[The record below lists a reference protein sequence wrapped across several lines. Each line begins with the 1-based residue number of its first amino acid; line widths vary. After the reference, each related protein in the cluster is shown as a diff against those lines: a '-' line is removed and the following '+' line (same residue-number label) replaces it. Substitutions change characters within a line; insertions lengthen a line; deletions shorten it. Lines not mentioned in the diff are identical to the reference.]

1 MADVEVKPTGQ
12 VADAAKVLSNGDNI
26 PKILDGGIDPAK
38 ELSAP
43 PSTPNKEDEEVLTE
57 EVIPEKDVAEKVISS
72 EEVGTKQPKKSKSD
86 AYPHFPRFRVT
97 WDSTKPSLMSL
108 KSPGKKKRRGSQS
121 AMAERSS
128 VLMAQEMTPQAA
140 LVEFIATSASY
151 HGVRRQTLTELED
164 DLFRVFRNNVMPAN
178 AAAWYMA
185 KRRFFTKT
193 PGSNQNP
200 LLPTLLKEYP
210 KKFALKNNV
219 VIFLETYSPNVA
231 RMKLKYLVEQGMY
244 SYFSHKVDECGVHFF
259 DPLYY
264 EETEPFHA
272 NLRMVTNIYNNQRIK
287 LVPSYFKKF
296 RKQFQYKHISP
307 YLVAISKVE
316 TEIVTGVTGI
326 VVAMF
331 DKKYGLIKFNRNTE
345 TCLALFT
352 TSALYQNGFRITADP
367 KTLPPIFFD
376 AYKIPENERS
386 DKFKWF
392 AVLTWV
398 GRRPNPKF
406 GATKAD
412 LMACPQYKASMVP
425 RVIEQINAKKNEEAV
440 DYMKMGLVKEIRKNG
455 AIAYVKEDGEA
466 KEQKFFIPGWAY
478 THANAPKVKLLTTTQ
493 GIGLNI
499 GDLVNFYIDANM
511 TAVPYDAVACYVD
524 VLKHTDVPKA
534 PIKKKHQMGSPAKK
548 GRPRKGLGYQKP
560 GQPEGWV
567 TKDNSHKVTTTMKPL
582 PKVQI
587 VPPMSTTYPEASMDG
602 DELKMLE
609 NNVRVMTAEL
619 NKICKRF
626 KIKNLNKDDLSQY
639 PEKAQEKLKIA
650 STCLGNAEETLNDFK
665 DFLKTDKY
673 KEWNEQQEDK
683 YSIADEEGDEDEEE
697 EAE

>member
-1 MADVEVKPTGQ
+1 MADVEVKSTGQ
-12 VADAAKVLSNGDNI
+12 IADAAKVLSTGDNI
-26 PKILDGGIDPAK
+26 PKILDGGNDPSK
-38 ELSAP
+38 EVSAP
-43 PSTPNKEDEEVLTE
+43 PSTPNKEDEEVVAE
-57 EVIPEKDVAEKVISS
+57 EVVAEEVVAEKDVPE
-72 EEVGTKQPKKSKSD
+72 QPKKIKTET
-86 AYPHFPRFRVT
+86 YPHFPRFRVT

-108 KSPGKKKRRGSQS
+108 KSPGKKKRRASQS
-121 AMAERSS
+121 AMAERASI
-128 VLMAQEMTPQAA
+128 LMAQEMTPQTA

-151 HGVRRQTLTELED
+151 HGVRRQTITELED

-210 KKFALKNNV
+210 KKFALKNDV
-219 VIFLETYSPNVA
+219 VIFLESYSPNVA
-231 RMKLKYLVEQGMY
+231 RMKLKYLVDQGLY

-272 NLRMVTNIYNNQRIK
+272 NLRLVTNIYNNQRLK

-296 RKQFQYKHISP
+296 NKQFQYKHISP

-316 TEIVTGVTGI
+316 TEIVTGLTGI

-352 TSALYQNGFRITADP
+352 TSALYQNGYRITADP
-367 KTLPPIFFD
+367 KSLPPVFFD

-406 GATKAD
+406 GATKVD
-412 LMACPQYKASMVP
+412 LMQCPQYKASMIPQTV
-425 RVIEQINAKKNEEAV
+425 EQVTTKKTEEAV

-455 AIAYVKEDGEA
+455 AIAYVKEEGED
-466 KEQKFFIPGWAY
+466 KEQKFFIPGWSF
-478 THANAPKVKLLTTTQ
+478 THFNSPKVKFLTTTQ
-493 GIGLNI
+493 GVGLSI
-499 GDLVNFYIDANM
+499 GDLVNFYIDPNVVAN
-511 TAVPYDAVACYVD
+511 PYDAVACNVD
-524 VLKHTDVPKA
+524 VLKHADVPKA
-534 PIKKKHQMGSPAKK
+534 PTEKKVRKK
-548 GRPRKGLGYQKP
+548 STMSTSSGKSGKQTHVSWKAFLLKAEEAAEDTD
-560 GQPEGWV
+560 PEGDPDWEPPENYEDTDDADSEISEDEINDLV
-567 TKDNSHKVTTTMKPL
+567 ESMKIE
-582 PKVQI
+582 V
-587 VPPMSTTYPEASMDG
+587 
-602 DELKMLE
+602 
-609 NNVRVMTAEL
+609 
-619 NKICKRF
+619 KI
-626 KIKNLNKDDLSQY
+626 
-639 PEKAQEKLKIA
+639 
-650 STCLGNAEETLNDFK
+650 T
-665 DFLKTDKY
+665 DFLPD
-673 KEWNEQQEDK
+673 NNN
-683 YSIADEEGDEDEEE
+683 ANVAV
-697 EAE
+697 AET

>member
-1 MADVEVKPTGQ
+1 MADVAVKTVEQ

-26 PKILDGGIDPAK
+26 PKILDGGIDPTK
-38 ELSAP
+38 EVSAP
-43 PSTPNKEDEEVLTE
+43 PSTPNKVEEAVGE
-57 EVIPEKDVAEKVISS
+57 GDAIEKIVSETDVVE
-72 EEVGTKQPKKSKSD
+72 QPKKIKTET
-86 AYPHFPRFRVT
+86 YPHFPRFRVT

-121 AMAERSS
+121 AMAERAS

-140 LVEFIATSASY
+140 LIEFIATSASY

-193 PGSNQNP
+193 PGSQNP
-200 LLPTLLKEYP
+200 FLPTLLKEYP

-219 VIFLETYSPNVA
+219 VIFLESYNPNVA
-231 RMKLKYLVEQGMY
+231 NMKLKYLVDQGLY

-264 EETEPFHA
+264 EETEPFHS
-272 NLRMVTNIYNNQRIK
+272 NLRLVTNIYNNQKIK

-296 RKQFQYKHISP
+296 KKEFQYKQISP

-345 TCLALFT
+345 TCLALFS
-352 TSALYQNGFRITADP
+352 TSALYQNGYRITADP
-367 KTLPPIFFD
+367 KTLPPVFFD

-406 GATKAD
+406 GATKID
-412 LMACPQYKASMVP
+412 LMECPQYKASMVP
-425 RVIEQINAKKNEEAV
+425 QAIEKIIPKKTEEAV

-455 AIAYVKEDGEA
+455 AIAYVKEEGEDKA
-466 KEQKFFIPGWAY
+466 QKFFIPGWAY
-478 THANAPKVKLLTTTQ
+478 THFNTPKVKFLTTTQ
-493 GIGLNI
+493 GIGLGI
-499 GDLVNFYIDANM
+499 GDLVNFYIDPNV
-511 TAVPYDAVACYVD
+511 TAKPYDAVACNVD
-524 VLKHTDVPKA
+524 VLKHAD
-534 PIKKKHQMGSPAKK
+534 S
-548 GRPRKGLGYQKP
+548 
-560 GQPEGWV
+560 
-567 TKDNSHKVTTTMKPL
+567 
-582 PKVQI
+582 PKVL
-587 VPPMSTTYPEASMDG
+587 VEKKVRKKSTMSTSSSKSGKGKQPPVSWKNFL
-602 DELKMLE
+602 LKVAL
-609 NNVRVMTAEL
+609 
-619 NKICKRF
+619 
-626 KIKNLNKDDLSQY
+626 
-639 PEKAQEKLKIA
+639 
-650 STCLGNAEETLNDFK
+650 AEEDSPEVDDPTWEPPENFEDSDDADSDISEDEINDLIESMK
-665 DFLKTDKY
+665 TEVKITDFLPD
-673 KEWNEQQEDK
+673 NN
-683 YSIADEEGDEDEEE
+683 IADAAV
-697 EAE
+697 AEN

>member
-1 MADVEVKPTGQ
+1 MADVEVKSTGQ
-12 VADAAKVLSNGDNI
+12 IADAAKVLSNGDNI
-26 PKILDGGIDPAK
+26 PKILDGGSDPAK
-38 ELSAP
+38 EVSAP
-43 PSTPNKEDEEVLTE
+43 PSTPNKEDEEVVAEEVVTE
-57 EVIPEKDVAEKVISS
+57 EVVSEDVVSEEDVAE
-72 EEVGTKQPKKSKSD
+72 QPKKIKGD
-86 AYPHFPRFRVT
+86 QYPHFPRFRVT

-108 KSPGKKKRRGSQS
+108 KSPGKKRTRGGSQS
-121 AMAERSS
+121 AMAERAS

-140 LVEFIATSASY
+140 LIEFIATSASY
-151 HGVRRQTLTELED
+151 HGVRRQTINELED

-200 LLPTLLKEYP
+200 LLPSLLKEYP

-219 VIFLETYSPNVA
+219 VIFLESYSPNVA
-231 RMKLKYLVEQGMY
+231 RMKLKYLVDQGLY

-352 TSALYQNGFRITADP
+352 TSALYQNGYRITADP
-367 KTLPPIFFD
+367 KSLPPVFFD

-406 GATKAD
+406 GATKVD
-412 LMACPQYKASMVP
+412 LMECPQYKASMIPQTIEEQVP
-425 RVIEQINAKKNEEAV
+425 AKKTEEAV

-455 AIAYVKEDGEA
+455 AVAYVKEEGEEN
-466 KEQKFFIPGWAY
+466 EQKFFIPGWAF
-478 THANAPKVKLLTTTQ
+478 THFNSFKVKFLTTTQ
-493 GIGLNI
+493 GVGLSI
-499 GDLVNFYIDANM
+499 GDLVNFYIDPNVFAK
-511 TAVPYDAVACYVD
+511 PYDAVACNVD
-524 VLKHTDVPKA
+524 VLKHADVPKT
-534 PIKKKHQMGSPAKK
+534 PIEKKVRKK
-548 GRPRKGLGYQKP
+548 S
-560 GQPEGWV
+560 
-567 TKDNSHKVTTTMKPL
+567 T
-582 PKVQI
+582 
-587 VPPMSTTYPEASMDG
+587 MSTASSG
-602 DELKMLE
+602 KSAGKLPPVSWKNFLLK
-609 NNVRVMTAEL
+609 A
-619 NKICKRF
+619 
-626 KIKNLNKDDLSQY
+626 
-639 PEKAQEKLKIA
+639 
-650 STCLGNAEETLNDFK
+650 
-665 DFLKTDKY
+665 
-673 KEWNEQQEDK
+673 
-683 YSIADEEGDEDEEE
+683 E
-697 EAE
+697 EAETDPEDDPDWEPPENYEDTDDADSEISEDEINDLIESMKDMKEEVKVADFVPDNNNPDVAVAET

>member
-43 PSTPNKEDEEVLTE
+43 PSTPNKEDEEVVTE
-57 EVIPEKDVAEKVISS
+57 EVIPEKDVAEKVVSS
-72 EEVGTKQPKKSKSD
+72 EEAGTEQPKKSKSD

-200 LLPTLLKEYP
+200 LLPSLLKEYP

-219 VIFLETYSPNVA
+219 VIFLESYSPNVA
-231 RMKLKYLVEQGMY
+231 RMKLKYLVDQGVY

-412 LMACPQYKASMVP
+412 LMECPQYKASMVP
-425 RVIEQINAKKNEEAV
+425 HVIEQINAKKTEEAV

-455 AIAYVKEDGEA
+455 AIAYVKEEGED

-493 GIGLNI
+493 GIGLSI
-499 GDLVNFYIDANM
+499 GDLVNFYIDANV
-511 TAVPYDAVACYVD
+511 TAVPYDAVACNVD
-524 VLKHTDVPKA
+524 VLKHADVPKA
-534 PIKKKHQMGSPAKK
+534 PIEKKKGK
-548 GRPRKGLGYQKP
+548 
-560 GQPEGWV
+560 QP
-567 TKDNSHKVTTTMKPL
+567 PL
-582 PKVQI
+582 SWK
-587 VPPMSTTYPEASMDG
+587 TFLLEAALV
-602 DELKMLE
+602 E
-609 NNVRVMTAEL
+609 
-619 NKICKRF
+619 
-626 KIKNLNKDDLSQY
+626 
-639 PEKAQEKLKIA
+639 
-650 STCLGNAEETLNDFK
+650 
-665 DFLKTDKY
+665 
-673 KEWNEQQEDK
+673 
-683 YSIADEEGDEDEEE
+683 EEGSGEEDADREKDPDWEPPE
-697 EAE
+697 NYEDSDDADSEISENEIKELIESMKMVDLEKKSTDLRK

>member
-1 MADVEVKPTGQ
+1 MADIEVKSTGQ

-26 PKILDGGIDPAK
+26 PKILDADNDPAK

-43 PSTPNKEDEEVLTE
+43 PSTPNRESEDGDD
-57 EVIPEKDVAEKVISS
+57 EKATTEKVVS
-72 EEVGTKQPKKSKSD
+72 EEEGNVKSKKIKEETF
-86 AYPHFPRFRVT
+86 PHFPKFRVT

-121 AMAERSS
+121 AMAERAS

-140 LVEFIATSASY
+140 LVEFIVTSASY
-151 HGVRRQTLTELED
+151 HGVRKQTLTELED

-193 PGSNQNP
+193 PGSQNP
-200 LLPTLLKEYP
+200 FLPTLLKEYP

-219 VIFLETYSPNVA
+219 VIFLESYNPNVA
-231 RMKLKYLVEQGMY
+231 NMKLKYLVDQGLY

-272 NLRMVTNIYNNQRIK
+272 NLRVVTNIYNNQRIK

-296 RKQFQYKHISP
+296 KKQFQYKHISP

-326 VVAMF
+326 VVAMY

-352 TSALYQNGFRITADP
+352 TSALYQNGYRITADP
-367 KTLPPIFFD
+367 KTLPPVFFD

-406 GATKAD
+406 GATKVD
-412 LMACPQYKASMVP
+412 LMECPQYKASMVP
-425 RVIEQINAKKNEEAV
+425 QTVEQVTTKKTEEAV

-455 AIAYVKEDGEA
+455 AIAYVKEEGEE
-466 KEQKFFIPGWAY
+466 KEQKFFIPGWSY
-478 THANAPKVKLLTTTQ
+478 THFNSTKVKFLTTTQ
-493 GIGLNI
+493 GIGLGI
-499 GDLVNFYIDANM
+499 GDLVNFYIDPNVIAK
-511 TAVPYDAVACYVD
+511 PYDAVACNVD
-524 VLKHTDVPKA
+524 VLKHADVPK
-534 PIKKKHQMGSPAKK
+534 PPTGKK
-548 GRPRKGLGYQKP
+548 GRKKSTMSTSSSKSGKGKTPHVNWKNFLLKAALSEEE
-560 GQPEGWV
+560 PEGEEKERE
-567 TKDNSHKVTTTMKPL
+567 KDPDWEPPENYEDSDDADSEISEDEINDLIESMKTEVKITDFL
-582 PKVQI
+582 P
-587 VPPMSTTYPEASMDG
+587 D
-602 DELKMLE
+602 
-609 NNVRVMTAEL
+609 NN
-619 NKICKRF
+619 
-626 KIKNLNKDDLSQY
+626 
-639 PEKAQEKLKIA
+639 
-650 STCLGNAEETLNDFK
+650 NAEAAVAET
-665 DFLKTDKY
+665 
-673 KEWNEQQEDK
+673 
-683 YSIADEEGDEDEEE
+683 
-697 EAE
+697 

>member
-1 MADVEVKPTGQ
+1 
-12 VADAAKVLSNGDNI
+12 
-26 PKILDGGIDPAK
+26 
-38 ELSAP
+38 
-43 PSTPNKEDEEVLTE
+43 
-57 EVIPEKDVAEKVISS
+57 
-72 EEVGTKQPKKSKSD
+72 
-86 AYPHFPRFRVT
+86 
-97 WDSTKPSLMSL
+97 
-108 KSPGKKKRRGSQS
+108 
-121 AMAERSS
+121 
-128 VLMAQEMTPQAA
+128 
-140 LVEFIATSASY
+140 
-151 HGVRRQTLTELED
+151 
-164 DLFRVFRNNVMPAN
+164 
-178 AAAWYMA
+178 
-185 KRRFFTKT
+185 
-193 PGSNQNP
+193 
-200 LLPTLLKEYP
+200 
-210 KKFALKNNV
+210 
-219 VIFLETYSPNVA
+219 
-231 RMKLKYLVEQGMY
+231 LKYLVEQGMY

-392 AVLTWV
+392 AVLSWV

-412 LMACPQYKASMVP
+412 LMGCPQYKASMVP
-425 RVIEQINAKKNEEAV
+425 HIIEQINTKKTEEAV

-455 AIAYVKEDGEA
+455 AIAYVKEEGED

-493 GIGLNI
+493 GIGLRI
-499 GDLVNFYIDANM
+499 GDLVNFYIDANV
-511 TAVPYDAVACYVD
+511 TAAPYHAVACNVD
-524 VLKHTDVPKA
+524 ILKPQMRKKQQ
-534 PIKKKHQMGSPAKK
+534 KKKKM
-548 GRPRKGLGYQKP
+548 
-560 GQPEGWV
+560 
-567 TKDNSHKVTTTMKPL
+567 
-582 PKVQI
+582 PK
-587 VPPMSTTYPEASMDG
+587 
-602 DELKMLE
+602 DELPDELQE
-609 NNVRVMTAEL
+609 NNKERKKN
-619 NKICKRF
+619 NK
-626 KIKNLNKDDLSQY
+626 
-639 PEKAQEKLKIA
+639 
-650 STCLGNAEETLNDFK
+650 
-665 DFLKTDKY
+665 
-673 KEWNEQQEDK
+673 
-683 YSIADEEGDEDEEE
+683 
-697 EAE
+697 

>member
-1 MADVEVKPTGQ
+1 MADIEVKSTGQ

-26 PKILDGGIDPAK
+26 PKILEADNDPAK

-43 PSTPNKEDEEVLTE
+43 PSTPNKESE
-57 EVIPEKDVAEKVISS
+57 DVDAEKVATEKVVS
-72 EEVGTKQPKKSKSD
+72 EEEGNVKPKKIKEETF
-86 AYPHFPRFRVT
+86 PHFPKFRVT

-121 AMAERSS
+121 AMAERAS

-140 LVEFIATSASY
+140 LVEFIVTSASY
-151 HGVRRQTLTELED
+151 HGVRKQTLTELED

-219 VIFLETYSPNVA
+219 VIFLEQYNPNVA
-231 RMKLKYLVEQGMY
+231 RMKLKYLVDQGLY

-272 NLRMVTNIYNNQRIK
+272 NLRVVTNIYNNQRIK

-296 RKQFQYKHISP
+296 KKQFQYKHISP

-326 VVAMF
+326 VVAMY

-352 TSALYQNGFRITADP
+352 TSALYQNGYRITADP
-367 KTLPPIFFD
+367 KTLPPVFFD

-406 GATKAD
+406 GATKVD
-412 LMACPQYKASMVP
+412 LMECPQYKASMVP
-425 RVIEQINAKKNEEAV
+425 QTVEQVTTKKTEEAV

-455 AIAYVKEDGEA
+455 AIAYVKEEGEE
-466 KEQKFFIPGWAY
+466 KEQKFFIPGWSY
-478 THANAPKVKLLTTTQ
+478 THFNSTKVKFLTTTQ
-493 GIGLNI
+493 GIGLGI
-499 GDLVNFYIDANM
+499 GDLVNFYIDPNVIAK
-511 TAVPYDAVACYVD
+511 PYDAVACNVD
-524 VLKHTDVPKA
+524 VLKHADVPK
-534 PIKKKHQMGSPAKK
+534 PPTEKKVRKK
-548 GRPRKGLGYQKP
+548 STMSTSSSKSGKGKNPNVNWKNFLLKAALSEEE
-560 GQPEGWV
+560 PEGEEKERE
-567 TKDNSHKVTTTMKPL
+567 KDPDWEPPENYEDSDDADSEISEDEINDLIESMKTE
-582 PKVQI
+582 V
-587 VPPMSTTYPEASMDG
+587 
-602 DELKMLE
+602 
-609 NNVRVMTAEL
+609 
-619 NKICKRF
+619 KI
-626 KIKNLNKDDLSQY
+626 
-639 PEKAQEKLKIA
+639 
-650 STCLGNAEETLNDFK
+650 T
-665 DFLKTDKY
+665 DFLPD
-673 KEWNEQQEDK
+673 NNN
-683 YSIADEEGDEDEEE
+683 ADAAV
-697 EAE
+697 AET